1 MCSSDLER
9 DEGKIQKFPASAEEL
24 ESVKAQV
31 QPGRVVQLPNGGTA
45 VCVGFED
52 DGLILDLNHPMAGK
66 DLEFEIEL
74 VEVEEGPKL
83 FGVPVVPFDVNKLVM
98 K

>member
-1 MCSSDLER
+1 
-9 DEGKIQKFPASAEEL
+9 
-24 ESVKAQV
+24 
-31 QPGRVVQLPNGGTA
+31 
-45 VCVGFED
+45 
-52 DGLILDLNHPMAGK
+52 MAGK